1 MSHICIRRH
10 SVNAVNVYVLFT
22 ALTTDHLCYLPHPE
36 LVTSMHLL
44 FLCSGVYK
52 TLTEAIE
59 SRLIR
64 RTVFIEMAF
73 RFRSAALIVIATGQL
88 GNDYLTALSR
98 SGN

>member
-22 ALTTDHLCYLPHPE
+22 DLTTDHLCYLPHPE

-73 RFRSAALIVIATGQL
+73 RFRLAALIVIATGQL
-88 GNDYLTALSR
+88 GNDY
-98 SGN
+98 

>member
-1 MSHICIRRH
+1 MSHIYIRRH
-10 SVNAVNVYVLFT
+10 SAVNVYILFT
-22 ALTTDHLCYLPHPE
+22 ALTTDHLCYLPHRE

-52 TLTEAIE
+52 TLAEAIE

-88 GNDYLTALSR
+88 GNDY
-98 SGN
+98 